1 MRAGNVIG
9 GGDFSDYR
17 ILPDI
22 IKNYKKRKVILR
34 NPNHIRP
41 WQHVLDVCL
50 AYILIPIFHYKNR
63 KKYSGPYNVGPSQ
76 KIKLNVLNLTKL
88 FIKNLGYEFK
98 IVKKKTK
105 FIESKQIFWRH
116 KK

>member
-1 MRAGNVIG
+1 M
-9 GGDFSDYR
+9 
-17 ILPDI
+17 
-22 IKNYKKRKVILR
+22 KKIQ
-34 NPNHIRP
+34 
-41 WQHVLDVCL
+41 WT
-50 AYILIPIFHYKNR
+50 
-63 KKYSGPYNVGPSQ
+63 YNVGPSQ